1 MGCRAQAERDGP
13 HLHRPAEER
22 LPAGAT
28 QTVLDQRRQA
38 LTTAAR
44 AAIAQGDDAAAE
56 KHLRASIEAAKQVP
70 QAALGEQLRSADEL
84 IWLSYVLARQGRS
97 AEARGLIGP
106 VLAIQRSLQQQV
118 GNDDQ
123 FQRRALVLALAAAAA
138 AEPASANALL
148 DEAHA
153 QHARLTAE
161 MRSLNSTVFIAQRMA
176 EVGRSRP

>member
-22 LPAGAT
+22 LRGRRAGRARST
-28 QTVLDQRRQA
+28 PPSAANAA
-38 LTTAAR
+38 LS
-44 AAIAQGDDAAAE
+44 AIAQGDDAAAE

-70 QAALGEQLRSADEL
+70 QATLGEQLRSADEL

-138 AEPASANALL
+138 AEPASAKALL
-148 DEAHA
+148 DEAQA